1 MTDSNHFII
10 MVYNI
15 TNITLIILCMIYMEH
30 SYGRDWPRRRGQN
43 WSPGSIG
50 RKSSRSSTP
59 TIPSTSPSSSSTSQA
74 FSTTTEPAKAKPSP
88 SSYASDTDEYP
99 VALILLVVCVIGT
112 VASGV
117 SLCAHKMWTAR
128 GKQKQRK
135 IGQNSG
141 QHKETTLSSVQDVVD

>member
-1 MTDSNHFII
+1 MTNSNNSISMGF
-10 MVYNI
+10 NI
-15 TNITLIILCMIYMEH
+15 TNITLVIIFMIYMDA
-30 SYGRDWPRRRGQN
+30 YGRDWPRQRGQN
-43 WSPGSIG
+43 WSPGS
-50 RKSSRSSTP
+50 RSRSRSSTP
-59 TIPSTSPSSSSTSQA
+59 TIPSTSPSISSTSQA
-74 FSTTTEPAKAKPSP
+74 VSTTTEPAKPSP
-88 SSYASDTDEYP
+88 SSYASETDKYP
-99 VALILLVVCVIGT
+99 VALLLLVVGVIGT